1 MVSISVEAVF
11 FFFLLGAC
19 IGMGCCLVVIFYT
32 IKTKLL

>member
-19 IGMGCCLVVIFYT
+19 IGIGCCLAVIFYT
-32 IKTKLL
+32 IIKKLL